1 LRRSIFITY
10 MIIVLISL
18 SITGFVTIR
27 AVEKYF
33 IMNTEDTLI
42 THAKVLQ
49 TFLAPELEQHKNPS
63 PHLDKAVGELGKDLK
78 ARITIVDL
86 KGEVLADTE
95 RIPRELKNHSNRP
108 EIKQAYRGEIGKS
121 IRYSSSIKTK
131 MMYVAVPV
139 LKGDTIIAVLRLALP
154 LSQIGNLSKYIWG
167 IILSSTLTGLI
178 IAFFMSTV
186 FSRRITKPI
195 EEVAQAAK
203 GIAQG
208 NYDMKIPIRTSGE
221 IKILAESF
229 NHMAENLHKTIS
241 ELKDGKDKTE
251 AVLGSMA
258 ESLIAV
264 DNQCR
269 IIMMNSAA
277 EKLFEIKRNKVLG
290 RHLLEMLRNRE
301 LYDLVNDVLTANK
314 SVSQGLKII
323 TSEEK
328 IFRIN
333 IVPINEEK
341 NSGAVAILRD
351 ITDLRKLEK
360 VRTEFVANVSHEL
373 KTPLTSISGF
383 VETLLDGAYKSQ
395 DHCRYF
401 LGIIKQETDRMTRL
415 INELL
420 YFSRIE
426 KSGTPLNRTQV
437 DIIEVIMKALSV
449 LQTAINEKRHKVNLE
464 LPENIK
470 PILSNE
476 DSLLQIMINLLDN
489 AVKYTPDGGKINIR
503 LEETSDRV
511 SITVADNG
519 VGIADDELDRIFER
533 FYRVDRARSGEIGGT
548 GLGLAMVKHLV
559 KGLEGRI
566 TVDSELGKGTAFTV
580 YLPKV

>member
-1 LRRSIFITY
+1 
-10 MIIVLISL
+10 
-18 SITGFVTIR
+18 
-27 AVEKYF
+27 
-33 IMNTEDTLI
+33 
-42 THAKVLQ
+42 
-49 TFLAPELEQHKNPS
+49 
-63 PHLDKAVGELGKDLK
+63 
-78 ARITIVDL
+78 
-86 KGEVLADTE
+86 
-95 RIPRELKNHSNRP
+95 
-108 EIKQAYRGEIGKS
+108 
-121 IRYSSSIKTK
+121 
-131 MMYVAVPV
+131 
-139 LKGDTIIAVLRLALP
+139 
-154 LSQIGNLSKYIWG
+154 
-167 IILSSTLTGLI
+167 
-178 IAFFMSTV
+178 
-186 FSRRITKPI
+186 
-195 EEVAQAAK
+195 
-203 GIAQG
+203 
-208 NYDMKIPIRTSGE
+208 
-221 IKILAESF
+221 
-229 NHMAENLHKTIS
+229 
-241 ELKDGKDKTE
+241 
-251 AVLGSMA
+251 
-258 ESLIAV
+258 
-264 DNQCR
+264 
-269 IIMMNSAA
+269 
-277 EKLFEIKRNKVLG
+277 
-290 RHLLEMLRNRE
+290 
-301 LYDLVNDVLTANK
+301 LTANK